1 MHCIFINSV
10 HERVIISCN
19 FRFWRTSVH
28 QQIVERV
35 FINKLK
41 INFCLEHSWCT
52 TKLSDSVETNVFS
65 SWIYKVI
72 FKESLPLFR
81 VVLFPGIPE
90 NTALSVAG
98 SFRKLK
104 PEFFIEW
111 NCTLGLDYFDV
122 RWVFRSVFEPEYLG
136 LCTVKE
142 LIFQKRQQKS
152 LQLQRGLSS
161 NV

>member
-19 FRFWRTSVH
+19 FPFWRTSVH

-41 INFCLEHSWCT
+41 INFCSEHSWCT